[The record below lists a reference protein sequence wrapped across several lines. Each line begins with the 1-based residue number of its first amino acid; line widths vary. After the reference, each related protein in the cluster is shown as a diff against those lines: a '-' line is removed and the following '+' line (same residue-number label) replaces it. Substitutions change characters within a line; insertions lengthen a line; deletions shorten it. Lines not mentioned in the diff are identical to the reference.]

1 MTLFYKTNNMRNIK
15 PSLKWWLI
23 PWGSSFSTMYE
34 CWDWHPRHHSE
45 QCQNGILENIN
56 PLPFFLSPI
65 AFKQSYLKF
74 LTIQKYWNIMQD
86 LCMQYRVGG
95 FLETDILYCLIT
107 RCIRGCSA
115 LSIWKI
121 FQTIFKDYSILVWKV
136 KENTWKIND

>member
-56 PLPFFLSPI
+56 PLQFLSLSNSLQTI
-65 AFKQSYLKF
+65 LFKIPNHTEILGYNGSSLHAIQGRGILGNWYSWLSYYSVYKEMLSTILWKILQKVFISKF
-74 LTIQKYWNIMQD
+74 LP
-86 LCMQYRVGG
+86 
-95 FLETDILYCLIT
+95 F
-107 RCIRGCSA
+107 
-115 LSIWKI
+115 
-121 FQTIFKDYSILVWKV
+121 
-136 KENTWKIND
+136 